1 MPLAELAQA
10 FVLIS
15 QAATRAR
22 AFAQKAAQDGHEA
35 DARLLEA
42 LAASQETQAGRL
54 RLLLRG
60 KIGPAEQNKAEAFGP
75 ALERLM
81 ADLSALATAAQD
93 DGQAVAA
100 RALTNCR
107 QVAEALRALARHP
120 AVTGQAYQVC
130 QVCGFVQPDAPPERC
145 PVCGAVPGKFAP
157 AGPISEK
164 Q

>member
-1 MPLAELAQA
+1 MPIAELAQA
-10 FVLIS
+10 FALIA
-15 QAATRAR
+15 QAAARAR
-22 AFAQKAAQDGHEA
+22 AFAQKAAQDGESA

-42 LAASQETQAGRL
+42 LAASQETQAERL

-60 KIGPAEQNKAEAFGP
+60 KIGPTAQNKAEAFGP

-93 DGQAVAA
+93 DGQSVAA
-100 RALTNCR
+100 RAMANCR
-107 QVAEALRALARHP
+107 QVAEGLRALASRP
-120 AVTGQAYQVC
+120 AGPAQAYHVC

-157 AGPISEK
+157 AGPASEK